1 MLERRALESL
11 DAAVA
16 DHFKE
21 VESTAIAK
29 TAEAGE
35 ADLRRL
41 KRQFGSLKSSFL
53 HFEVKESFITCRLLG
68 NDVVHNDLC
77 FADGKVCQSLIAA
90 WPCEAIAK
98 TGQR

>member
-1 MLERRALESL
+1 MLQRRALESL

-29 TAEAGE
+29 TTEAGE

-53 HFEVKESFITCRLLG
+53 HFEVKESFITCRLFSY
-68 NDVVHNDLC
+68 VFVHNDLC
-77 FADGKVCQSLIAA
+77 FADGMCYWVMIAV
-90 WPCEAIAK
+90 WPCMHLWP
-98 TGQR
+98 